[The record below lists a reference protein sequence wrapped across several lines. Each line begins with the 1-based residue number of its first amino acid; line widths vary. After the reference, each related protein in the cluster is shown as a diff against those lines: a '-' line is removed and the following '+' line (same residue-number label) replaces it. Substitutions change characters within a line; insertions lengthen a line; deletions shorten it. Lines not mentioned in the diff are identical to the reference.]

1 MWIVAICYMYNV
13 YMLHS
18 DVSECCAGT
27 HNCSEL
33 CVELQGRR
41 ECRCVDGHELED
53 DYVTCRGY
61 SMLRIFVV

>member
-1 MWIVAICYMYNV
+1 
-13 YMLHS
+13 MLHS
-18 DVSECCAGT
+18 DVSECRMGT

-53 DYVTCRGY
+53 DHVTCRGY
-61 SMLRIFVV
+61 SVLRIFVV